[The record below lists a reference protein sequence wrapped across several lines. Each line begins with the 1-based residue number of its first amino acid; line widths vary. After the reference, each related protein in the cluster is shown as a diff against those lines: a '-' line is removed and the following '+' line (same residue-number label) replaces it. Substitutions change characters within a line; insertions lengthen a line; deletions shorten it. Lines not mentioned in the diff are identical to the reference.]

1 MWHYPVVCITL
12 LLLLLV
18 GTGCYC
24 RCWVAMLGVD
34 EDDNNQIEAP
44 VDVCV
49 YIERE
54 RVREWCVF
62 VYCPRPRS
70 TKRLSASRTR
80 VSFQQ
85 GCQSAPTTKPLV
97 ALPSAAPPPRVAR
110 RPAQALVL
118 GSRKPPND
126 PVGCVIDLK
135 QEEESMAGRVF
146 SNRRRERD
154 QKLTLCSDSGDP
166 KPKEATPMPPVFGAQ
181 FIPTW
186 MWCRG

>member
-70 TKRLSASRTR
+70 TKKAVRFANPRFISTR
-80 VSFQQ
+80 VSIR
-85 GCQSAPTTKPLV
+85 AHH
-97 ALPSAAPPPRVAR
+97 
-110 RPAQALVL
+110 QAL
-118 GSRKPPND
+118 
-126 PVGCVIDLK
+126 
-135 QEEESMAGRVF
+135 GR
-146 SNRRRERD
+146 
-154 QKLTLCSDSGDP
+154 
-166 KPKEATPMPPVFGAQ
+166 PPVSRSTAA
-181 FIPTW
+181 
-186 MWCRG
+186 RGTTTSPGPCTR